1 MSRFIRMREMDNIIT
16 IDGPGGSGKSTV
28 SRILAGKINFLYLD
42 TGAMYRAVAL
52 AAKRDGIDFGDGPGL
67 CGLCKMLDLRFD
79 TNEDP
84 PRLFLDNQDISLAI
98 RGPEMDML
106 SSEVS
111 AVKEVREAMVSL
123 QRKIAKGAKLVA
135 EGRDMGTVVF
145 PEAGCKFFLTASP
158 EIRAERRYRER
169 VDRGES
175 VSRSVVGE
183 ELKKRDRQDE
193 TRSISPLRPAS
204 DAIVIDSTSLGPWEV
219 VEEIVTHLA

>member
-1 MSRFIRMREMDNIIT
+1 MDNIIT

-145 PEAGCKFFLTASP
+145 PEARCKFFLTASP

>member
-1 MSRFIRMREMDNIIT
+1 MREMDNIIT

>member
-145 PEAGCKFFLTASP
+145 PEARCKFFLTASP
-158 EIRAERRYRER
+158 EIRAKRRYRER
-169 VDRGES
+169 VARGES

-219 VEEIVTHLA
+219 VEEIMTHLA

>member
-1 MSRFIRMREMDNIIT
+1 MDNIIT

-145 PEAGCKFFLTASP
+145 PEARCKFFLTASP
-158 EIRAERRYRER
+158 EIRAKRRYRER
-169 VDRGES
+169 VARGES

-219 VEEIVTHLA
+219 VEEIMTHLA

>member
-1 MSRFIRMREMDNIIT
+1 MDNIIT

-42 TGAMYRAVAL
+42 TGATYRAVAL
-52 AAKRDGIDFGDGPGL
+52 TAKRDGIDFGDGPGL

-79 TNEDP
+79 TSEDP
-84 PRLFLDNQDISLAI
+84 PRLLLDNQDISLAI

-145 PEAGCKFFLTASP
+145 PEARCKFFLTASP

-169 VDRGES
+169 VERGES

-204 DAIVIDSTSLGPWEV
+204 DAIVIDSTGLGPWEV

>member
-1 MSRFIRMREMDNIIT
+1 MDNIIT

-79 TNEDP
+79 TSEDP
-84 PRLFLDNQDISLAI
+84 PRLLLDNQDISLAI

-145 PEAGCKFFLTASP
+145 PEARCKFFLTASP

-169 VDRGES
+169 VERGES

-204 DAIVIDSTSLGPWEV
+204 DAIVIDSTSLSPWEV

>member
-145 PEAGCKFFLTASP
+145 PEARCKFFLTASP

-204 DAIVIDSTSLGPWEV
+204 DAIVIDSTGLGPWEV

>member
-1 MSRFIRMREMDNIIT
+1 MDNIIT

>member
-135 EGRDMGTVVF
+135 EGRDMGTVAF
-145 PEAGCKFFLTASP
+145 PEARCKFFLTASP
-158 EIRAERRYRER
+158 EIRAKRRYRER
-169 VDRGES
+169 VARGES

-219 VEEIVTHLA
+219 VEEIMTHLA

>member
-1 MSRFIRMREMDNIIT
+1 MDNIIT

-79 TNEDP
+79 TSEDP
-84 PRLFLDNQDISLAI
+84 PRLLLDNQDISLAI

-145 PEAGCKFFLTASP
+145 PEARCKFFLTASP

-169 VDRGES
+169 VERGES

>member
-1 MSRFIRMREMDNIIT
+1 MDNIIT

-84 PRLFLDNQDISLAI
+84 PRLLLDNRDISLAI

-145 PEAGCKFFLTASP
+145 PEARCKFFLTASP
-158 EIRAERRYRER
+158 EIRAKRRYRER
-169 VDRGES
+169 VARGES

-219 VEEIVTHLA
+219 VEEIMTHLA

>member
-145 PEAGCKFFLTASP
+145 PEARCKFFLTASP

>member
-1 MSRFIRMREMDNIIT
+1 MDNIIT

-28 SRILAGKINFLYLD
+28 SRMLAGKINSLYLD

-52 AAKRDGIDFGDGPGL
+52 AAKRHGIDFGDGPGL
-67 CGLCKMLDLRFD
+67 GGLCKMLDLRFD

-84 PRLFLDNQDISLAI
+84 PRLFLDNQDISMAI

-123 QRKIAKGAKLVA
+123 QRKMAKGAKLVA

-145 PEAGCKFFLTASP
+145 PEARYKFFLTASP
-158 EIRAERRYRER
+158 ETRAERRYRER
-169 VDRGES
+169 VERGES
-175 VSRSVVGE
+175 VSRNTVGE
-183 ELKKRDRQDE
+183 ALKKRDRQDE

-204 DAIVIDSTSLGPWEV
+204 DAILIDSTRLDPWEV
-219 VEEIVTHLA
+219 VEEIVTHLV